1 MAANEETITIIIGK
15 DGKQRVEAEGF
26 KGEACST
33 EIGKL
38 LAGKVVSD
46 TKKPAFYEKAEKVK
60 VTT

>member
-26 KGEACST
+26 HGEACST
-33 EIGKL
+33 EIGKM
-38 LAGKVVSD
+38 LAGKVIAD
-46 TKKPAFYEKAEKVK
+46 KKKPAFYEKAEKVT